1 MGVVFW
7 IVPVATNKHLDNYR
21 ISLKILSVDYIVM
34 CLLNLYLILFVW
46 DQSFIGYFN
55 FVRVLICS
63 SQTYLFTFVMLNLL
77 DLKYVTYKRLY
88 RNILPLAIFVFVYVA
103 SLLIYGNFEIDSLAD
118 IGEGFQHPTMI
129 IRMLFFVYFT
139 AQLIYYSYLLY
150 SNVRRFENEIENYFS
165 DTHQLSLKS
174 FLGLYVAL
182 VVFGIIAML
191 FILLPF
197 SSYNFILTIASILFY
212 FLFAIKFINY
222 PKLFVVI
229 EPAIYLEP
237 ENDSAELT
245 EADDNRLLNAQRSR
259 SNWISLKNSIIEG
272 KYYIKEQITLE
283 EMAQLLRVSRNKLS
297 NLINSE
303 EKQNF
308 YAWINYLR
316 IEHAKTLFLEHPDY
330 TIGQIAQ
337 QTGFSEAANF
347 SRTFK
352 KVTGHTPSDW
362 RTANT

>member
-1 MGVVFW
+1 
-7 IVPVATNKHLDNYR
+7 
-21 ISLKILSVDYIVM
+21 
-34 CLLNLYLILFVW
+34 
-46 DQSFIGYFN
+46 
-55 FVRVLICS
+55 
-63 SQTYLFTFVMLNLL
+63 
-77 DLKYVTYKRLY
+77 
-88 RNILPLAIFVFVYVA
+88 
-103 SLLIYGNFEIDSLAD
+103 
-118 IGEGFQHPTMI
+118 
-129 IRMLFFVYFT
+129 
-139 AQLIYYSYLLY
+139 
-150 SNVRRFENEIENYFS
+150 
-165 DTHQLSLKS
+165 
-174 FLGLYVAL
+174 
-182 VVFGIIAML
+182 ML